1 MSCTQLSLTMLIA
14 GLAGF
19 LFAASLTGCSAE
31 MTGASGIPANKP
43 VSVTI
48 TLAPEKMET
57 ASPTKADDTPVT
69 APRITDDGKIKTLDI
84 YIIDNEGKVEKHV
97 TESDFTSPGSDDGKA
112 TTSSPVELLP
122 GTKTV
127 YAFAN
132 CRGNNFSG
140 LGLAD
145 GSTGWTAVPEAVS
158 NNAAFNVIPEITTS
172 NGIPMSAS
180 TTWEVK
186 EASETTETPQATY
199 PIELVRM
206 AAQMQITIKDE
217 RDDKANT
224 SNKITS
230 LTLSGFLSAQTN
242 LFRKASGEIELPGAS
257 SSSLSNWQWTN
268 NDASPLSIPSFY
280 LHETTG
286 TFSVS
291 MKIEGEADPRT
302 TTLNTTIPR
311 NRIYPLTIHL
321 TDYSLKIEGTYHLAA
336 IGTVV
341 VSKNIGNGY
350 TIELPEG
357 SSDIEIRIQLKE
369 GKETK
374 TSGVIWSCESLPTC
388 FTSNTGSN
396 ATLILSGEAIPA
408 IVTEYPVT
416 VTATFS
422 KGDSKQ
428 TRSFDLTIKTRSLTD
443 DDITPAKAVPSHLF
457 GVPQTISIEL

>member
-31 MTGASGIPANKP
+31 MAGASGIPANKP

-140 LGLAD
+140 LGLTD

-180 TTWEVK
+180 TTWEVT
-186 EASETTETPQATY
+186 EATETTYA
-199 PIELVRM
+199 IELVRM
-206 AAQMQITIKDE
+206 AAKMEIRIE
-217 RDDKANT
+217 DKREDQ
-224 SNKITS
+224 SKKITS
-230 LTLSGFLSAQTN
+230 LTIKDFLPANTH
-242 LFRKASGEIELPGAS
+242 LFRTATGKDTPTTGTPAPADWKWERTAG
-257 SSSLSNWQWTN
+257 NT
-268 NDASPLSIPSFY
+268 DAPSIAPFY
-280 LHETTG
+280 LHEIIETTG
-286 TFSVS
+286 AFDVS
-291 MKIEGEADPRT
+291 MQIEDETTPRT
-302 TTLNTTIPR
+302 TTLSQLIPR

-321 TDYSLKIEGTYHLAA
+321 TDYSLAISGTYHLAA

-357 SSDIEIRIQLKE
+357 SSDIEIKIQLKE

-374 TSGVIWSCESLPTC
+374 TNGVTWSCKSLPAC

-396 ATLILSGEAIPA
+396 APLILSGEAIPA

-428 TRSFDLTIKTRSLTD
+428 TRSFDLTIKTRSLDD
-443 DDITPAKAVPSHLF
+443 DDITPAKAVPGHLF

>member
-1 MSCTQLSLTMLIA
+1 MLIA
-14 GLAGF
+14 GLACV
-19 LFAASLTGCSAE
+19 LFAAGLTGCSAE
-31 MTGASGIPANKP
+31 MAGTSGIPANKP
-43 VSVTI
+43 VPVTI
-48 TLAPEKMET
+48 TLAPEKTEIAT
-57 ASPTKADDTPVT
+57 ATKAGDTPEIT
-69 APRITDDGKIKTLDI
+69 ADGKINALDI

-97 TESDFTSPGSDDGKA
+97 TESDFTSPGNDDGKA

-127 YAFAN
+127 YAFVN
-132 CRGNNFSG
+132 CRGSNFSA
-140 LGLAD
+140 LGLSS
-145 GSTGWTAVPEAVS
+145 GSGDWATVPEAVS
-158 NNAAFNVIPEITTS
+158 NNAAFNVIPEITAD
-172 NGIPMSAS
+172 NDIPMSAS

-224 SNKITS
+224 NNKITS
-230 LTLSGFLSAQTN
+230 LTLSGFLSDQTN
-242 LFRKASGEIELPGAS
+242 LFRKVSGEIKLPGAS
-257 SSSLSNWQWTN
+257 SSSSSDWKWERTSDDTN
-268 NDASPLSIPSFY
+268 APSIAPFY
-280 LHETTG
+280 LHETMG
-286 TFSVS
+286 TFPVL
-291 MKIEGEADPRT
+291 MQIDGETSPRT
-302 TTLNTTIPR
+302 TTLTTTIPR
-311 NRIYPLTIHL
+311 NYTYPLTIHL
-321 TDYSLKIEGTYHLAA
+321 TDYSLKIEGTYNLAA

-357 SSDIEIRIQLKE
+357 SSDIEIKIQLKE

-374 TSGVIWSCESLPTC
+374 TNGVTWSCKSLPTC

-416 VTATFS
+416 VTASFT
-422 KGDSKQ
+422 KGGSEQ
-428 TRSFDLTIKTRSLTD
+428 TRPFGLTIKTRSLTD
-443 DDITPAKAVPSHLF
+443 GDITPAKAVPGHLF